1 MHNFLMYYNLILL
14 FLIFRIKIII
24 DIKPL
29 LKLYL
34 IIFYELYLIYFIQ
47 TKFLLILIV
56 INLNIDI
63 FKFSL

>member
-1 MHNFLMYYNLILL
+1 MYYNLILL

-34 IIFYELYLIYFIQ
+34 IFFYEFYLIYFIQ
-47 TKFLLILIV
+47 TKFLLIIIV

>member
-1 MHNFLMYYNLILL
+1 MYYNLILL